1 MFLSGVPQGWILGSI
16 LLIVFLKDLFI
27 FMSEAKLSN
36 FEVGSTI
43 CADSKD
49 IQTMLGIFERSIEM
63 DISWFKKN

>member
-1 MFLSGVPQGWILGSI
+1 
-16 LLIVFLKDLFI
+16 
-27 FMSEAKLSN
+27 MSEAKLSN

-49 IQTMLGIFERSIEM
+49 IQTMLGIFERSSEL